1 VSDDG
6 KLTGPETE
14 EERRVRAQVHRWM
27 GMGAALL
34 TLVAVGVAIYRL
46 NATQAEVGMPVGE
59 AMRVMLSGLPWVLAV
74 IALGVVFSLGTTRL
88 MLGIEKLV
96 KWIRRK

>member
-6 KLTGPETE
+6 KLTRPETE

-27 GMGAALL
+27 GMAATIL
-34 TLVAVGVAIYRL
+34 TVVAVGVAIYRL

-59 AMRVMLSGLPWVLAV
+59 AMRLMLSGLPWVLAI
-74 IALGVVFSLGTTRL
+74 IALGVLFSLGTTRL
-88 MLGIEKLV
+88 MMGLERV
-96 KWIRRK
+96 VRWVRRK